1 MSWATAK
8 NVGAAGPGVSAQA
21 PEVGLNAQ
29 EVAGS
34 KAFPY
39 KCSSLPCRRPSV
51 WVMETSREPLT
62 FLAFFWPGIGQRGAR
77 A

>member
-51 WVMETSREPLT
+51 WVVETS
-62 FLAFFWPGIGQRGAR
+62 
-77 A
+77 